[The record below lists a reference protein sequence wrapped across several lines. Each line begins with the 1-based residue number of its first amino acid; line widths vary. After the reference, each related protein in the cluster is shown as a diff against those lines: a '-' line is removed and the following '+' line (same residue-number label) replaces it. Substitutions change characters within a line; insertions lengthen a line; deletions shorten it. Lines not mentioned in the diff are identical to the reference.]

1 MGYLVPRPKD
11 KRVIGIKWIFKK
23 KENENKVIVRNKAR
37 LVV

>member
-1 MGYLVPRPKD
+1 MGYLVRRPKD